1 MPNPRPADLTDDQY
15 QTLVGLGLTDGAIKY
30 LRPEAMAERLAAPQ
44 PTLTMPSAART
55 VPDPAVTTRGPEPSL
70 RAQQDFVQSFLA
82 DPAKQ
87 QEAAEAMERV
97 RSTQFATGEAEPRPG
112 MSLLQSLAEPISSS
126 DFPAVQVARGTLPPE
141 EASKAARVAA
151 AFLPQTTQTPQVRQ
165 QTDRYLTQARQ
176 AAVQQAEANLA
187 AGRYQ
192 FDREDPRF
200 AQEIKNRQ
208 RAIMVGEIPPTL
220 QGAVLRPGEEVTA
233 EGELVAQMAKGMES
247 RLPTGSMIESP
258 GMYMGRLFSIPTSL
272 PSALRPDT
280 TVEQAITEGRG
291 FIGLTADAGSD
302 IADDILDLDE
312 DSYLRSA
319 IIGTAGAIGLVGELL
334 TPLDFG
340 VTRALSAAGQ
350 TIKTARLAKAA
361 DLTYTP
367 TDLLYRPRRN
377 TLNERII
384 IAHADSTPVREG
396 AERYQALLDSPIMP
410 KPGAP
415 NPRQVSRRDFD
426 KQVRKTYKMEPEV
439 ALKKAQELGLLP
451 QQIETVN
458 QWRAMARNDASRRVA
473 TTFFSSDPTLEAAKR
488 ARLDALRER
497 AGMRYLRQNTA
508 TSKLELGG
516 LPKKVDKGL
525 ATVRLTDELVAPAA
539 TAATFLK
546 EFQQTLLGRMSR
558 EIASNPG
565 KYIEDGMLDVEGV
578 YKAVREGMGTP
589 TFAQVDLPSNSR
601 VGRVLFDTSMDKF
614 DPTVMRL
621 PASYAVA
628 VNTMGAHPGVAALN
642 RGMLTSGNVPKQ
654 GARLRLQ
661 DWNEGMALQFRDLA
675 ATHPA
680 VRAVGGERLA
690 RMFSS
695 QTSTIGR
702 GLTEIKKTK
711 QQVRTVLLPK
721 ELRPSQIRKMV
732 TFNEA
737 SPGGRLLAVVD
748 DTDLYGVTPALQPAI
763 REVGERWSSM
773 DLDFM
778 AKWRTAKKS
787 GLSHQ
792 DAFAEV
798 IIGIYDSPRAFVYDS
813 LMNAYGGF
821 ESVASLMSLT
831 SGPVIKSMLGS
842 VPPSAVRRA
851 VGEVLVAVER
861 GAVTVKEGDELFEL
875 VEALRDAMRAGTKQD
890 AMGRTARAL
899 ELLDDA
905 ALKKLAD
912 NVDPQTP
919 YKALVDEALQE
930 YPEPKLFFRR
940 DRAADLFST
949 SYAQREIENILSDV
963 LTTERVLDTG
973 GGKIDF
979 SLPVATRMKTEGMEW
994 ASSSIKSLKAYTGD
1008 FITLTDDVAAEIML
1022 RAYAQQI
1029 VLRPLLNKVPTVP
1042 QMQTL
1047 LPPGTNGVFNTPSSI
1062 AQFLPGAD
1070 AQTLSRVWQTA
1081 RQQASHIS
1089 TFNIT
1094 YTNPSGK
1101 MPPEFLRSVT
1111 ETTQQVAQ
1119 ARMPTAVGLELT
1131 PIPVK
1136 EREFLLNRLNLPAF
1150 TETLETI
1157 QKQAA
1162 RNPTQNRI
1170 MKFVNQIV
1178 DMPDGT
1184 ITRTM
1189 KGGLLSGV
1197 LLPTFRYMGMNVW
1210 TAPGMIHQTIG
1221 TGAALQSVVRSI
1233 KDAVTVPV
1241 SYLLTPRILSSDAL
1255 KVADTVY
1262 RGTNTGEVLF
1272 TTPQGVTYTRG
1283 AVADLMRRVQ
1293 SQIGAELRGD
1303 MFASWKAYSE
1313 TRAAGDFMAPR
1324 KGFMVTPKRAGFK
1337 MTGLGFEGGPSQ
1349 SPSLWA
1355 EVADGTD
1362 YYFRAGVMIDALKA
1376 GRPPDEALAL
1386 ARDALLDYSK
1396 VSAFEKAK
1404 INKFLWFWSFRR
1416 ENLRTSAIAMA
1427 DNPQRFRAQ
1436 YSIANNGFDYDD
1448 RYTEHTREYA
1458 ENRPFAE
1465 LVNDPVTRKRYASA
1479 GPALALLDG
1488 VAELLDF
1495 MSAGLFIIDTAAY
1508 VVAGTSVYGRGGA
1521 EVGANFGQRLSEG
1534 SYRIVE
1540 AMFDVAREELP
1551 PHLAIIAGYLAEATI
1566 QFGDVRS
1573 IGTYIDP
1580 RMLAYVNS
1588 VDDMQSIF
1596 GGLIAIEPIPPAE
1609 ERAGGGRFNGRQWR
1623 VAPESKHAYNVLMAA
1638 LLTVGLQRAARD
1650 YAPMFMELRGMEDVA
1665 GHQSAMDE
1673 LLFQSGLSTPV
1684 TLPTTQERQI
1694 ENERAII
1701 RMLRE
1706 QTRD

>member
-44 PTLTMPSAART
+44 PTLTLPSAGRT

-70 RAQQDFVQSFLA
+70 TAQQDFVQSFLA

-97 RSTQFATGEAEPRPG
+97 RSTQFATGEDEPRPG
-112 MSLLQSLAEPISSS
+112 MSLLQSLAQPISTS

-141 EASKAARVAA
+141 EASKVARVVGAL
-151 AFLPQTTQTPQVRQ
+151 LPQTTQTPQVRQ
-165 QTDRYLTQARQ
+165 QTDRFMTQARQ

-200 AQEIKNRQ
+200 AQEVKNRAQ
-208 RAIMVGEIPPTL
+208 AIMVGEIPPTL
-220 QGAVLRPGEEVTA
+220 QGAVLRPSEEVTA
-233 EGELVAQMAKGMES
+233 EGELAAQMAKGMEAQ
-247 RLPTGSMIESP
+247 LPTGSMIESP
-258 GMYMGRLFSIPTSL
+258 GVYMGRLMSVPTSL
-272 PSALRPDT
+272 PTALREDT
-280 TVEQAITEGRG
+280 TVEQTIKEGMG
-291 FIGLTADAGSD
+291 FIGLGADLGNDA
-302 IADDILDLDE
+302 AEALDLDE

-319 IIGTAGAIGLVGELL
+319 LIGAGGAIGLVGELL
-334 TPLDFG
+334 TPIDLG
-340 VTRALSAAGQ
+340 ATAVTRGVGQAA
-350 TIKTARLAKAA
+350 KTARLAKAA

-367 TDLLYRPRRN
+367 ADLLYKPRRFS
-377 TLNERII
+377 LNERII
-384 IAHADSTPVREG
+384 NAHADSTPVREG
-396 AERYQALLDSPIMP
+396 AESYIRLVADDAFKDATVKPDEFGRLVETYYGKPADEALTEARQA
-410 KPGAP
+410 
-415 NPRQVSRRDFD
+415 
-426 KQVRKTYKMEPEV
+426 
-439 ALKKAQELGLLP
+439 GLLP
-451 QQIETVN
+451 DSVKTVDE
-458 QWRAMARNDASRRVA
+458 WRIMANKDAAKPVIKAPFEDVADIDAALRRTSALRTKAGQRVLRRA
-473 TTFFSSDPTLEAAKR
+473 TTTLGAA
-488 ARLDALRER
+488 
-497 AGMRYLRQNTA
+497 G
-508 TSKLELGG
+508 
-516 LPKKVDKGL
+516 KGL
-525 ATVRLTDELVAPAA
+525 ASVRLTDELVAPAS
-539 TAATFLK
+539 TAAEITK
-546 EFQQTLLGRMSR
+546 EFQQTLIGKMAT
-558 EIASNPG
+558 EIRRKPQV
-565 KYIEDGMLDVEGV
+565 YIDDNGMLDAQAV
-578 YKAVREGMGTP
+578 YEAVRAQFGKP
-589 TFAQVDLPSNSR
+589 TFASVELPQASRMSELFTLVDDAAGTTLPKEYAR
-601 VGRVLFDTSMDKF
+601 AVFGMGEGMA
-614 DPTVMRL
+614 PARL
-621 PASYAVA
+621 NAGMFTAGNLPKA
-628 VNTMGAHPGVAALN
+628 GA
-642 RGMLTSGNVPKQ
+642 K
-654 GARLRLQ
+654 LRLQ
-661 DWNEGMALQFRDLA
+661 DWNEGVALLYRDSA
-675 ATHPA
+675 ASHPG
-680 VRAVGGERLA
+680 VRALGGEGVIKQ
-690 RMFSS
+690 FIDPV
-695 QTSTIGR
+695 STAGAP
-702 GLTEIKKTK
+702 LTEAKKTAR
-711 QQVRTVLLPK
+711 QVETVLLPQ
-721 ELRPSQIRKMV
+721 ELRPNAIRKATTYNAPRWWKN
-732 TFNEA
+732 TFDPDN
-737 SPGGRLLAVVD
+737 LA
-748 DTDLYGVTPALQPAI
+748 GVAPYLRPII
-763 REVGERWSSM
+763 RKVGESFNSM

-778 AKWRTAKKS
+778 AKWRAAKKS

-792 DAFAEV
+792 DAYAEV
-798 IIGIYDSPRAFVYDS
+798 VVGAYDTPKSFVYDS

-821 ESVASLMSLT
+821 ESVADVMALSNGLQ
-831 SGPVIKSMLGS
+831 IKNLLGGVEPS
-842 VPPSAVRRA
+842 VVRRA
-851 VGEVLVAVER
+851 VGRVLHAVEA
-861 GAVTVKEGDELFEL
+861 GKVTPPDDLIDT
-875 VEALRDAMRAGTKQD
+875 VEALAAALMATNPQE
-890 AMGRTARAL
+890 AMGLTARAL
-899 ELLDDA
+899 ELLDSST
-905 ALKKLAD
+905 LKKLAD
-912 NVDPQTP
+912 SVDDPSF
-919 YKALVDEALQE
+919 KAMLDEAFLE
-930 YPEPKLFFRR
+930 YPDPKLLMGRPQ
-940 DRAADLFST
+940 AADLFSM
-949 SYAQREIENILSDV
+949 SYSQRRIENILTGT
-963 LTTERVLDTG
+963 LTEAKVFQAGDPNVWGRV
-973 GGKIDF
+973 KF
-979 SLPVATRMKTEGMEW
+979 GMEGDDW
-994 ASSSIKSLKAYTGD
+994 AANMSRSLRSAIEMQVPD
-1008 FITLTDDVAAEIML
+1008 LTDAAVNGIL
-1022 RAYAQQI
+1022 IRAMAQQDMT
-1029 VLRPLLNKVPTVP
+1029 RFTLNKVPTSRE
-1042 QMQTL
+1042 L
-1047 LPPGTNGVFNTPSSI
+1047 LDILPPGTNGAFNTPSSI
-1062 AQFLPGAD
+1062 AQFLPGASPE
-1070 AQTLSRVWQTA
+1070 LLEKVWKSA
-1081 RQQASHIS
+1081 I
-1089 TFNIT
+1089 
-1094 YTNPSGK
+1094 
-1101 MPPEFLRSVT
+1101 RSVDMANPARFGGLAGT
-1111 ETTQQVAQ
+1111 EMLPAYYRDLTESVLTVAQ
-1119 ARMPTAVGLELT
+1119 SRLPAGRALDLL
-1131 PIPVK
+1131 PIPEK
-1136 EREFLLNRLNLPAF
+1136 TREFLLGRLNLPAF

-1170 MKFVNQIV
+1170 QKFCFQIL

-1210 TAPGMIHQTIG
+1210 TAPGMIHQTVG
-1221 TGAALQSVVRSI
+1221 TKAALRSMI
-1233 KDAVTVPV
+1233 LNPDAMK
-1241 SYLLTPRILSSDAL
+1241 A
-1255 KVADTVY
+1255 ADTVY

-1324 KGFMVTPKRAGFK
+1324 KGFMVTPKRVGFK

-1396 VSAFEKAK
+1396 VSQFEKDT

-1416 ENLRTSAIAMA
+1416 ENLRTSAIAFL

-1436 YSIANNGFDYDD
+1436 YSLARNGFDYDD

-1465 LVNDPVTRKRYASA
+1465 LVNDPVTRKRYATA

-1488 VAELLDF
+1488 VAEWLDF
-1495 MSAGLFIIDTAAY
+1495 MSAGMFIIDTAAY
-1508 VVAGTSVYGRGGA
+1508 VATGASVYGRGGA
-1521 EVGANFGQRLSEG
+1521 EVGATFGQRLSEG

-1540 AMFDVAREELP
+1540 AMFDVARDELP

-1566 QFGDVRS
+1566 QFGDVRG

-1623 VAPESKHAYNVLMAA
+1623 VAPESKHAYNLLMAA
-1638 LLTVGLQRAARD
+1638 LLTVGLQRAVRD
-1650 YAPMFMELRGMEDVA
+1650 YAPLGMELRGMEAVA
-1665 GHQSAMDE
+1665 GHQTAMDE